1 MSADSIP
8 PVKRAGRNVEAAVP
22 AHVPFTKVRSPDT
35 EVDRRFAPGAA
46 GDDRVVEAGVRQ
58 KADHGAI
65 AIAVGAARG
74 PASLSDQREPDP
86 IRIFEVA

>member
-1 MSADSIP
+1 MRP
-8 PVKRAGRNVEAAVP
+8 CEAAITKYVWI
-22 AHVPFTKVRSPDT
+22 AHSVELCTLCGE

-74 PASLSDQREPDP
+74 PASLSDQREQDAS
-86 IRIFEVA
+86 R

>member
-1 MSADSIP
+1 MGDENAALGGGDPKYVWIAHS
-8 PVKRAGRNVEAAVP
+8 VELCAVCGE
-22 AHVPFTKVRSPDT
+22 

-74 PASLSDQREPDP
+74 PASLSDQQERDAS
-86 IRIFEVA
+86 R